1 MPRGAAID
9 LVQSLFRT
17 EPAAR
22 PVVVIDGADALTH
35 PEILAG
41 LDRLI
46 CSRQPGPRL
55 VMAAHSDP
63 ENSFVIPL
71 DEARTR
77 FRYHQLFAEILRY
90 LP

>member
-22 PVVVIDGADALTH
+22 P
-35 PEILAG
+35 
-41 LDRLI
+41 
-46 CSRQPGPRL
+46 